1 MSKERDLTILTVR
14 DPKLPDPIDQDP
26 RLPNVTAGA
35 CILDVAKPRSGKSV
49 RLVNYLLNP
58 NFYAEKFDEV
68 FIYSPTMSLGDHTTR
83 HLYDRYASTIYT
95 EYSDSHLKGLLD
107 YLDSIPK
114 ERKGRYAIIFDD
126 FIAFPNVKPTSL
138 MFKIASSYRH
148 YLNGGLLVY
157 NTQQLKKVPPVVR
170 SCANYVI
177 ISQNSNLQQVEAM
190 ASEYGNVYGVE
201 KWLELYAEATEEPY
215 SFLYM
220 DLYGYSGDNNG
231 RPKAYKRFDELM
243 YEAPISYS
251 KKKKLEDVVIP
262 GKTVQKVMNEDQ
274 EDEV

>member
-14 DPKLPDPIDQDP
+14 DPPLPDPIDQDP

-35 CILDVAKPRSGKSV
+35 CVLDVAKPRSGKSV

-68 FIYSPTMSLGDHTTR
+68 FIYSPTMSSGDYTTR
-83 HLYDRYASTIYT
+83 HLYDRYQSTIYS
-95 EYSDSHLKGLLD
+95 EYSDSHLKGLLE

-114 ERKGRYAIIFDD
+114 ERKGRYFLAFDD
-126 FIAFPNVKPTSL
+126 FLAFSNIKHNSL

-148 YLNGGLLVY
+148 YLNGGMLLY
-157 NTQQLKKVPPVVR
+157 NTQKLKGVPPVVR
-170 SCANYVI
+170 ACANYVI
-177 ISQNSNLQQVEAM
+177 ISQNSNLQQVESLAM
-190 ASEYGNVYGVE
+190 EYGNVYGVE

-231 RPKAYKRFDELM
+231 RPKAYKRFDELL
-243 YEAPISYS
+243 YEAPINYS

-262 GKTVQKVMNEDQ
+262 GKTVKKVMDQDQ